1 MNQRMLLGALA
12 ASLLCGSVSVGAEG
26 ETYAI
31 TNATV
36 YTLGAAGKIE
46 HATVVLRDGKIEAVG
61 ANVAV
66 PAGASRIDGT
76 GKIVTPGLFD
86 PVSRFGIEEVS
97 GVKQTRDFS
106 TEERRFTA
114 SFDVTPAI
122 NPRSMLIPVN
132 RIAGVTTA
140 MVAPAV
146 TEKGTII
153 AGLGAIVS
161 LGSTDRYV
169 RKSPAAMFV
178 AFGESGAELS
188 GGSRAA
194 SMLYLREALRDA
206 RDFRENRSA
215 YDSARRRPYLLD
227 RADLEALGDLLL
239 GKIPLVVSVERAS
252 DILAAIGL
260 AREFKLHLVVSG
272 GAEASL
278 VAAELASARV
288 PVVLNPLQD
297 LPSAFEALGSTLEN
311 AARLARAGVV
321 IAFETGD
328 SHNARNL
335 TQLAGNAVANGLP
348 YEDGLKAIML
358 NPARIYGLDGRTGSI
373 APGKDADVV
382 LWSGDPLE
390 VTTAAEQV
398 FIGGRKIP
406 MVSRQTLLRDRYLN
420 QLRGDGALPPQYRP
434 VPRR

>member
-1 MNQRMLLGALA
+1 MNRGMLWGTLA
-12 ASLLCGSVSVGAEG
+12 AAALFGAFSSGAEG

-36 YTLGAAGKIE
+36 YTLGAAGKIA

-61 ANVAV
+61 VNAAV

-76 GKIVTPGLFD
+76 GKVVTPGLFD

-178 AFGESGAELS
+178 AFGEAGAELS

-206 RDFRENRSA
+206 RDFRENRGA
-215 YDSARRRPYLLD
+215 YDSARRRKYLLD
-227 RADLEALGDLLL
+227 RADLEALGDVLL
-239 GKIPLVVSVERAS
+239 GKIPLVVSVDRAS

-272 GAEASL
+272 GAEASV

-311 AARLARAGVV
+311 AAKLARAGVV

-348 YEDGLKAIML
+348 YEAGLKAITL
-358 NPARIYGLDGRTGSI
+358 NPARIYGFDARTGSI
-373 APGKDADVV
+373 DPGKDADVV

-398 FIGGRKIP
+398 FIDGRKIP
-406 MVSRQTLLRDRYLN
+406 MVSRQTLLRDRYVGAMRD
-420 QLRGDGALPPQYRP
+420 RGKDALPPQYRQP
-434 VPRR
+434 

>member
-1 MNQRMLLGALA
+1 MNRRILSGTLA
-12 ASLLCGSVSVGAEG
+12 AAALCGSFSSGADG

-46 HATVVLRDGKIEAVG
+46 HATVVLHDGKIEAVG
-61 ANVAV
+61 ANVVV

-76 GKIVTPGLFD
+76 GKVVTPGLFD

-106 TEERRFTA
+106 TEGRQFTA

-161 LGSTDRYV
+161 LGSTDRYI

-178 AFGESGAELS
+178 AFGEAGAELS

-206 RDFRENRSA
+206 RDFSENRSA

-227 RADLEALGDLLL
+227 RADLEALGDVLL
-239 GKIPLVVSVERAS
+239 GKLPLVVSVDRAS

-260 AREFKLHLVVSG
+260 AREFRLHLVVSG
-272 GAEASL
+272 GAEAS
-278 VAAELASARV
+278 VIAAELASARI

-311 AARLARAGVV
+311 AAKLARAGVV

-348 YEDGLKAIML
+348 YEDGLKAITL
-358 NPARIYGLDGRTGSI
+358 NPARIYGFDGRTGSI

-398 FIGGRKIP
+398 FIDGRKIP
-406 MVSRQTLLRDRYLN
+406 MVSRQTLLRDRYVGAMRD
-420 QLRGDGALPPQYRP
+420 RGKDALPPQYRRP
-434 VPRR
+434 